1 MALRVP
7 GIVVGIRVPEIDCRP
22 SPRVPWGRKAASIRV
37 RTPGATL
44 SAALLLPGGEF
55 SGLAVHAT
63 IAAGSNQFAE
73 IGIQPRGKHEIEVDP
88 ATLTAAGESPFSHVG
103 FVAFPE
109 TASKPGE
116 VEVHCGDSSERFAL
130 APTAAVV
137 CGILTQT
144 CCDDAQAWKFL
155 FLAVGTARA
164 EDSWT
169 AALAAATQ
177 EASLNHAFELASLPA
192 ENHVAAIFAKAHSP
206 MDAPSATVRRCNLLL
221 RAARTYPEGSE
232 ERAAAVELGSSVG
245 MSCLERVLGDQEA
258 AREKLHG
265 VRGLADITNEL
276 LNLVEQM
283 KLEAEE
289 ARQGCPTGRPQDDE
303 TDMTPLS
310 RPELKGS
317 ISDLTLIFQPND
329 QSL

>member
-1 MALRVP
+1 MALR
-7 GIVVGIRVPEIDCRP
+7 GIRVPEIDCRP

-88 ATLTAAGESPFSHVG
+88 AFLTAEPSFSHIG

-144 CCDDAQAWKFL
+144 CCDDAQA
-155 FLAVGTARA
+155 
-164 EDSWT
+164 
-169 AALAAATQ
+169 
-177 EASLNHAFELASLPA
+177 
-192 ENHVAAIFAKAHSP
+192 
-206 MDAPSATVRRCNLLL
+206 
-221 RAARTYPEGSE
+221 
-232 ERAAAVELGSSVG
+232 
-245 MSCLERVLGDQEA
+245 
-258 AREKLHG
+258 
-265 VRGLADITNEL
+265 
-276 LNLVEQM
+276 
-283 KLEAEE
+283 
-289 ARQGCPTGRPQDDE
+289 RQ
-303 TDMTPLS
+303 
-310 RPELKGS
+310 
-317 ISDLTLIFQPND
+317 
-329 QSL
+329 